1 MIRTAIRIFVSAAC
15 AAAPGLMP
23 AQTLSGTVVADDTGA
38 PIGGATVLAI
48 QKTASPA
55 QQPAIYQAVADVAGR
70 YAMSVSAG
78 RYQLCVHGAGVYLN
92 PCEWGAGGPTVT
104 VATAAAANLR
114 LQKGAWFIVRIHDTR
129 RLLPQVE
136 SVRGSGVR
144 VFLTGPAVSGFPLP
158 LIYDSGRIRDYGAVV
173 PMNSAMR
180 ARIASSSIALSDE
193 KAVPLDAEGVPFQVT
208 AADFQTAVGVPRAL
222 ARMFPRPTAKFL
234 HVYAAERK

>member
-1 MIRTAIRIFVSAAC
+1 MIRTTIRVFAVAAW
-15 AAAPGLMP
+15 AAAAGRMP

-48 QKTASPA
+48 QKTASAA
-55 QQPAIYQAVADVAGR
+55 QRPVIYSAVADAQGR

-104 VATAAAANLR
+104 VVTAAAANLR
-114 LQKGAWFIVRIHDTR
+114 LQRGAWFIVRIHDTR

-136 SVRGSGVR
+136 SVRGSSVR
-144 VFLTGPAVSGFPLP
+144 VLLTGPAVSGFPLP
-158 LIYDSGRIRDYGAVV
+158 LIYDNGRIRDYGAVV

-193 KAVPLDAEGVPFQVT
+193 KAAPVNAEGVPFQVT
-208 AADFQTAVGVPRAL
+208 AADFRTATEVPRSL
-222 ARMFPRPTAKFL
+222 RWMFRPPRAKFL
-234 HVYAAERK
+234 HVYAAARK

>member
-1 MIRTAIRIFVSAAC
+1 MRTAIRIFVIAAG

-23 AQTLSGTVVADDTGA
+23 AQTLSGTVAAEDTGA

-55 QQPAIYQAVADVAGR
+55 QRPVIYSAAADTQGR

-92 PCEWGAGGPTVT
+92 PCEWGAGSPTVM

-136 SVRGSGVR
+136 TVRGSGVT
-144 VFLTGPAVSGFPLP
+144 VLLTGPAVSGFPLP
-158 LIYDSGRIRDYGAVV
+158 LIYDNGRIRDYGAVV

-180 ARIASSSIALSDE
+180 ARIASGGIALSDE
-193 KAVPLDAEGVPFQVT
+193 KAAPLNAEGVPFQVT
-208 AADFQTAVGVPRAL
+208 AADFQNATEVPRPL
-222 ARMFPRPTAKFL
+222 RWMFRPPRAKFL
-234 HVYAAERK
+234 HVYTAERK